1 MPADPRDDFSV
12 FAGNE
17 HMFFSLRDPYR
28 TMRDEVEAGLRR
40 QVADTE
46 VTAIACSDVP
56 KFLTLGRKIEDGTR
70 IAVSYFAFCVRA
82 RIALTCDAGR
92 QRDELPATLTFL
104 FGRIDEPGR
113 EASRVHIDVHG
124 DAERSFTDDAFQQRF
139 AAFRSESGS
148 AGAPG

>member
-17 HMFFSLRDPYR
+17 HMFFTLRDPYR
-28 TMRDEVEAGLRR
+28 MMRDEVEAGLRR

-46 VTAIACSDVP
+46 ITAIACSDTP
-56 KFLTLGRKIEDGTR
+56 KYLTLGRKIDDDTK
-70 IAVSYFAFCVRA
+70 IAVTYFAFCVRA
-82 RIALTCDAGR
+82 RIALTYDGGQ

-113 EASRVHIDVHG
+113 ETSRVYIDVHG
-124 DAERSFTDDAFQQRF
+124 DAERSFTDDMFQQRF
-139 AAFRSESGS
+139 VAFRNE
-148 AGAPG
+148 AQAPT